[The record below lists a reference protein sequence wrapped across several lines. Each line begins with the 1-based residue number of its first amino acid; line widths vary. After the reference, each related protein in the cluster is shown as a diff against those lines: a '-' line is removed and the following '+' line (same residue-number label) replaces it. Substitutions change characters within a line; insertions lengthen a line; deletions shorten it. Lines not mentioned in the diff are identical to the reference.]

1 MSTMTMTVKTLVHF
15 AATML
20 AGFVVSACTVTGP
33 NVLVLPGRGS
43 TFEQFQGDD
52 TACRQIARGQDGETS
67 QSRYDMTYVQCMYAK
82 GHQVPMVGAPPSGTS
97 STSQPAKPRPADVPP
112 PPQGTP
118 PPPPPGPAR

>member
-1 MSTMTMTVKTLVHF
+1 MKATTLVRY

-33 NVLVLPGRGS
+33 NVLVLPGQSS

-52 TACRQIARGQDGETS
+52 AACRQIAAGQNGQTS
-67 QSRYDMTYVQCMYAK
+67 QSSYDMTYVQCMYAK
-82 GHQVPMVGAPPSGTS
+82 GHRVPMVGGPPSGMS
-97 STSQPAKPRPADVPP
+97 SQPTTQLPPNVPP

-118 PPPPPGPAR
+118 PPPPPGVTR